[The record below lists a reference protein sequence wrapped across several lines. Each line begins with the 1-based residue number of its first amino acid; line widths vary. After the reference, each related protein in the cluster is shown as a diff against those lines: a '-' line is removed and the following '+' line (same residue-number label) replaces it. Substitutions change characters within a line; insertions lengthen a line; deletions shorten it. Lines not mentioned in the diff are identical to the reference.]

1 MTKLKGLA
9 KKLAQIQSGHG
20 QPIEDLAAWSARMRE
35 EAAKM
40 SPIPDSLPAQGF
52 RLLPKKEADRPILGG
67 YGVKHGLLKPYAS
80 DLETDEYGFRRRI
93 FRSLQY
99 RRSFEARVIR
109 VFQDV
114 FPMATPDDTKAFQ
127 NYVRAYIAGWDYMYL
142 FRLNQAFIELKQVF
156 NLPLMPTEERY
167 LAVVT
172 AGDSEEEETAQER
185 MAADSQQL
193 DRQSEALFELL
204 QESRTAVLVTKV
216 MIDEMIR
223 QQQHSTLDA
232 ELKREMK
239 RFRKGY
245 LLPRMFAG
253 PVSEDDAGQWSK
265 YLRDH
270 VPGWWD

>member
-9 KKLAQIQSGHG
+9 KKLAQIQSGHS

-35 EAAKM
+35 EAEKM
-40 SPIPDSLPAQGF
+40 PPIPDPLPAHGF
-52 RLLPKKEADRPILGG
+52 RLLPKREDDRPIFGG
-67 YGVKHGLLKPYAS
+67 YGVRHSLLKPYAS

-93 FRSLQY
+93 FQSLQY
-99 RRSFEARVIR
+99 RRSFETRVIR
-109 VFQDV
+109 VFRET
-114 FPMATPDDTKAFQ
+114 FPMATLDDAKAFR

-156 NLPLMPTEERY
+156 NLLLTPTEERY

-172 AGDSEEEETAQER
+172 TDDSEEAETAQDR
-185 MAADSQQL
+185 MAADAQQL
-193 DRQSEALFELL
+193 DRQSEALFALL
-204 QESRTAVLVTKV
+204 QESRAAVLVTKI

-223 QQQHSTLDA
+223 QQLHSTLDA

-239 RFRKGY
+239 RFREGY

-253 PVSEDDAGQWSK
+253 PLSVDAAEQWSK
-265 YLRDH
+265 YLVDQ

>member
-35 EAAKM
+35 EAEKM
-40 SPIPDSLPAQGF
+40 PPIPDSLPVHGF
-52 RLLPKKEADRPILGG
+52 RLLPKKEDDRPIFGG
-67 YGVKHGLLKPYAS
+67 YGVKQGLLKPYAS

-93 FRSLQY
+93 FWSLQY
-99 RRSFEARVIR
+99 RLSFEKQVTR
-109 VFQDV
+109 VFRET
-114 FPMATPDDTKAFQ
+114 FPVATPADVKAFR

-142 FRLNQAFIELKQVF
+142 FRLNQAFIELKQTF
-156 NLPLMPTEERY
+156 NLPLTSTEERY

-172 AGDSEEEETAQER
+172 ADDSEEKETAQER
-185 MAADSQQL
+185 MAADADQL
-193 DRQSEALFELL
+193 DRQSETLFALL
-204 QESRTAVLVTKV
+204 QESQTAVLVTKV

>member
-1 MTKLKGLA
+1 MASQLKIWPPGLRA
-9 KKLAQIQSGHG
+9 CVKRQKRCRRYRIRCLFTAS
-20 QPIEDLAAWSARMRE
+20 
-35 EAAKM
+35 
-40 SPIPDSLPAQGF
+40 DSC
-52 RLLPKKEADRPILGG
+52 RKKEDDRPIFGG
-67 YGVKHGLLKPYAS
+67 YGVKQGLLKPYAS

-99 RRSFEARVIR
+99 RLSFEKQVTR
-109 VFQDV
+109 VFRET
-114 FPMATPDDTKAFQ
+114 FPVATPDDVKAFR
-127 NYVRAYIAGWDYMYL
+127 NYVRAHIAGWDYMYL
-142 FRLNQAFIELKQVF
+142 FRLNQAFIELKQTF
-156 NLPLMPTEERY
+156 NLALTSTEERY

-172 AGDSEEEETAQER
+172 ADDSEEKETAQER
-185 MAADSQQL
+185 MAADADQL
-193 DRQSEALFELL
+193 DRQSETLFALL
-204 QESRTAVLVTKV
+204 QESQTAVLVTKV

>member
-9 KKLAQIQSGHG
+9 KTLAQIQSGHG

-40 SPIPDSLPAQGF
+40 PPIPDPLPAHGF
-52 RLLPKKEADRPILGG
+52 RLLPKKEADRPIFGG

-99 RRSFEARVIR
+99 RPVFETQVIR
-109 VFQDV
+109 VFQET
-114 FPMATPDDTKAFQ
+114 FPVTTPDDTKAFR

-142 FRLNQAFIELKQVF
+142 FRLNQAFIELKQTF
-156 NLPLMPTEERY
+156 SLPLASTEERY
-167 LAVVT
+167 LAAVT
-172 AGDSEEEETAQER
+172 ADDSEGEETAQER
-185 MAADSQQL
+185 MAADAQQL
-193 DRQSEALFELL
+193 DQQSEALFALL
-204 QESRTAVLVTKV
+204 QEGQTAVLATKV

-223 QQQHSTLDA
+223 QQHSTLDA
-232 ELKREMK
+232 ELKRKMK
-239 RFRKGY
+239 RFREGY
-245 LLPRMFAG
+245 LIPRMFDG
-253 PVSEDDAGQWSK
+253 PVSEDDAGRWSK

>member
-9 KKLAQIQSGHG
+9 KTLAQIQSGHG

-40 SPIPDSLPAQGF
+40 SPIPDPLPAQGF

-114 FPMATPDDTKAFQ
+114 FPMATPDDTKAFR

-239 RFRKGY
+239 RFREGY

-253 PVSEDDAGQWSK
+253 PVSEDAAGQWSK